1 MGLIKDTIRAQYCF
15 VYLPPWGVEFYEKI
29 FVLLDLFIEV
39 GIGENK
45 NTLVEL
51 SSEDRVNTDSNQ
63 CK

>member
-1 MGLIKDTIRAQYCF
+1 MST
-15 VYLPPWGVEFYEKI
+15 PWGVEFHKKI
-29 FVLLDLFIEV
+29 FVLLDLFTEV

-51 SSEDRVNTDSNQ
+51 SSEDRVNTGSNQ